1 MQARF
6 YDPVIGRFYSN
17 DPVDAITHLGTQ
29 NGIHGFNRYS
39 YAINNP
45 FKYTDPSGLC
55 VVQENLKGCGP
66 HGLNPDT
73 PSVTI
78 ENNGAKFQGRMEDGT
93 PRYEVTAKM
102 SSLYNDAINGAEIGS
117 LRSDMNDLQM
127 DAGYLTLG
135 LASIPTSIGVG
146 TGQLITR
153 VGMMT
158 PVEQKALFLAVDLAL
173 SVSVANMKKSTLSQQ
188 LPGTAAFV
196 IEKAR
201 VIKGRMKIVPKPRK
215 TVYPAQ

>member
-1 MQARF
+1 MQARY
-6 YDPVIGRFYSN
+6 YDPAIGRFYSN
-17 DPVDAITHLGTQ
+17 YPIEFRDVHS
-29 NGIHGFNRYS
+29 FNRYA
-39 YAINNP
+39 YANNNP
-45 FKYTDPSGLC
+45 YKYIDPTGMSSEKGACGSDIYLC
-55 VVQENLKGCGP
+55 
-66 HGLNPDT
+66 LNSNESATDT
-73 PSVTI
+73 PSETI

-102 SSLYNDAINGAEIGS
+102 SSLYNDAITGAEIGS

-135 LASIPTSIGVG
+135 LASIPTTAGWG
-146 TGQLITR
+146 AGQLFTR
-153 VGMMT
+153 VGLMT

-196 IEKAR
+196 MEKAR
-201 VIKGRMKIVPKPRK
+201 VVKGRMKIIPKPRK